1 MKTHPTLIK
10 AFLPW
15 TLLLLLSAIGQAQ
28 TFTNSYGVW
37 DYTPTNG
44 AIAITG
50 FYGSG
55 SVFTGSNAAVT
66 IPSSI
71 NGLTV
76 TTIDANA
83 CYGNYMSL
91 LSVTIPNTV
100 TTIGNYAFAECTYLT
115 NVLIGGSV
123 TRLGDYVFEGCS
135 DLRAVYFLGNA
146 PANGNDLYV
155 SDRNLTNYYLSYLT
169 GWTSTFSGAPAVPWT
184 PPLPALDI
192 TTYGG
197 QPVLVFPL
205 PAAFPASIGT
215 NYIVQMTT
223 NLASGNWVTLTNCV
237 PLISLQVTNAP
248 SHAFFRLQ

>member
-71 NGLTV
+71 NGL
-76 TTIDANA
+76 
-83 CYGNYMSL
+83 
-91 LSVTIPNTV
+91 TV

-192 TTYGG
+192 TTYGR

-215 NYIVQMTT
+215 NYIVQMPT